1 MINTINSKFV
11 NTITLWA
18 GMVGSLY
25 ADQSF
30 GSITETGISWVH
42 NCLLDTWDS

>member
-1 MINTINSKFV
+1 MIDKINSKFE

-18 GMVGSLY
+18 GMAGSLY

-30 GSITETGISWVH
+30 GNITETGMS
-42 NCLLDTWDS
+42 